1 MRSHLRMTA
10 VLAAA
15 LLFTACLNVGRDFP
29 VEPVAQLEVGVTT
42 RDEVKALFGEPWRTG
57 LEDGQKT
64 WTYARYRYSAF
75 GPAQTRDLVVRFG
88 GGVVASYSF
97 NSTHPEDSDL

>member
-1 MRSHLRMTA
+1 MSKPPISIEAPLTVNAQIEARAQHPDTREKVLLMHGDRS
-10 VLAAA
+10 
-15 LLFTACLNVGRDFP
+15 
-29 VEPVAQLEVGVTT
+29 
-42 RDEVKALFGEPWRTG
+42 
-57 LEDGQKT
+57 